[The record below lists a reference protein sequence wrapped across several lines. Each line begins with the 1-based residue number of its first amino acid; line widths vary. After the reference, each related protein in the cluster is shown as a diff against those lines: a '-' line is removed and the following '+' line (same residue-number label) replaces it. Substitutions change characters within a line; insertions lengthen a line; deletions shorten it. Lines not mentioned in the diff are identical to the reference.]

1 MALIVHL
8 NLNLVLK
15 TKIAEFSSC
24 IAEVGWG
31 LIGAAAG
38 QVIQREFFESAT
50 GSELIFVG
58 MGSEGLMQAQ
68 SHCFSCQI

>member
-1 MALIVHL
+1 MALIIHL

-24 IAEVGWG
+24 IAEVGLG

-38 QVIQREFFESAT
+38 QVI
-50 GSELIFVG
+50 
-58 MGSEGLMQAQ
+58 
-68 SHCFSCQI
+68 